1 MRKQKNKRKKKK
13 FIKPSMT
20 IKIRREAR
28 ELLERRSARASR
40 FLDGISIVGDTSESD
55 GCEAQGKYMRDCS
68 TVDES
73 TGANYRR

>member
-20 IKIRREAR
+20 IKIRREAREAR

-68 TVDES
+68 TVDGS
-73 TGANYRR
+73 GGG